1 MCKAILRTLEKVL
14 GDLWTPET
22 ARAWTEMW
30 ESAMEAMSKVG
41 WEALHPFFFM
51 PPVCFVDYV
60 LIALLT
66 FSSRSLVLACSIFC
80 FLSFY
85 VRVGSA
91 SESVGIRQAIEDAQ
105 QHGAMIESLWSR

>member
-41 WEALHPFFFM
+41 WEALHPIFLFRL
-51 PPVCFVDYV
+51 FV
-60 LIALLT
+60 LWT
-66 FSSRSLVLACSIFC
+66 MCSLRC
-80 FLSFY
+80 
-85 VRVGSA
+85 
-91 SESVGIRQAIEDAQ
+91 
-105 QHGAMIESLWSR
+105 